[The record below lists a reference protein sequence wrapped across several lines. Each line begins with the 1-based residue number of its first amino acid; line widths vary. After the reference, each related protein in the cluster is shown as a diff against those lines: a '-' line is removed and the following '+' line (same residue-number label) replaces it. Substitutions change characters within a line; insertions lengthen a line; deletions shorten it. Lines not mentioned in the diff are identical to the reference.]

1 VRLLLDTHA
10 FLWFLL
16 DDPQLSATA
25 RVAIEDPLNDIE
37 VSPASYWE
45 IAIKIRLGK
54 YALPEP
60 YQPFIEREIAD
71 NDFHILPIEPRHTAL
86 LTTMPLHHKD
96 PFDRLLVAQASVEGY
111 RWLARTRSSMPT
123 GSPVFGRIQ
132 GTVQKRRQAMS
143 WQDRI
148 SVKPDACHGKVCIAG
163 TRITVIVILDNL
175 AEGLTEAEFLN
186 SYPTLKSEDI
196 RAAIHYAWKLAS
208 GRVVTLPE
216 AG

>member
-25 RVAIEDPLNDIE
+25 QVVIQDPLNNVE

-60 YQPFIEREIAD
+60 YQAFMEREIAE
-71 NDFHILPIEPRHTAL
+71 NDFRILPIEPKHTAL

-96 PFDRLLVAQASVEGY
+96 PFDRLLVAQASVEGIPMVSADTQLDAY
-111 RWLARTRSSMPT
+111 GVAR
-123 GSPVFGRIQ
+123 I
-132 GTVQKRRQAMS
+132 
-143 WQDRI
+143 W
-148 SVKPDACHGKVCIAG
+148 
-163 TRITVIVILDNL
+163 
-175 AEGLTEAEFLN
+175 
-186 SYPTLKSEDI
+186 
-196 RAAIHYAWKLAS
+196 
-208 GRVVTLPE
+208 
-216 AG
+216 